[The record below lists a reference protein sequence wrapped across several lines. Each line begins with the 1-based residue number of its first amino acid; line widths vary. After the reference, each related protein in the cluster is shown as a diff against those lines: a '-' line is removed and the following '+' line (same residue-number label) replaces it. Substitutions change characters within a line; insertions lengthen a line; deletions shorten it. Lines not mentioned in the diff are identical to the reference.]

1 MIVKYLH
8 DKLILNLFD
17 QLQKNIVT
25 RNNFYFNY
33 LSDQMISLIKHI

>member
-1 MIVKYLH
+1 MLVKYLH

-17 QLQKNIVT
+17 QVQKNSVT

-33 LSDQMISLIKHI
+33 LSDQLISLVKNI